1 MKRKAAMF
9 FAILAISAL
18 CYGAIASAAVIL
30 FRNDGADPLRTAVIA
45 GTIGA
50 AFFVLAILVV
60 GRHAKPY
67 GLDYAALEA
76 QFVEGKPGKGYEK
89 AMKDLGSAPLV
100 SLIEF
105 FVLSIAFST
114 GLVAASGGLG
124 GRNDLLIFCLSF
136 GMLGASFAYV
146 QTDRLVLRTLLEC
159 RVVHY
164 PPAIREKRQ
173 QRKTLIIPLFMA
185 IMSLLFAVSSYSI
198 LGTHPDVLGI
208 GFLPSLLA
216 LFVLY
221 FGTVVALLVGWN
233 TNTALLYKSVIIQL
247 EQLSSKEKNL
257 SSRISI
263 GSVDEIGTISGMVN
277 SFCEGLSSGVRD
289 IAATYSDL
297 ASVQKRL
304 FDGIGMSSAAA
315 GDIASSIESALSA
328 IQKADDS
335 LSASL
340 RDAESLA
347 RHVSEAAGKTREQ
360 AGRVASS
367 TSGIESIMSAV
378 ERLARDAEGARRKTV
393 ELGQSVRQGEEGV
406 RSVVENVSAVA
417 ERSADLQEINK
428 LIAAVASRTNL
439 LAMNAAIE
447 AAHAGAAGA
456 GFSVVAEEIRTLA
469 ESTADHTRRSKESLQ
484 AILGLIERSLSS
496 AEAAGTSFVAIREAA
511 EAVESLSSQ
520 VATSMTE
527 EGARSGSI
535 LGLLAETGSLG
546 HDIAETTKA
555 LDGLTSAMN
564 ERLSAAAAAQS
575 EARRLAET
583 MKLRNGEL
591 SHAMIEVDSLAAKT
605 AELNS
610 TLASF
615 LSSFRT

>member
-9 FAILAISAL
+9 FAILVISAL
-18 CYGAIASAAVIL
+18 CYATIASIAVVL
-30 FRNDGADPLRTAVIA
+30 FRSDGMDPMRTIVMTAA
-45 GTIGA
+45 IGA
-50 AFFVLAILVV
+50 AFFVLNILVV
-60 GRHAKPY
+60 GRHARPY
-67 GLDYAALEA
+67 AVDYSLLESR
-76 QFVEGKPGKGYEK
+76 FVEGKADEDYEK
-89 AMKDLGSAPLV
+89 AMKDLGAAPLV

-105 FVLSIAFST
+105 FILSIAFSF
-114 GLVAASGGLG
+114 GLVAATGGVS
-124 GRNDLLIFCLSF
+124 GRNDLFIFCLSF

-146 QTDRLVLRTLLEC
+146 LTDRLVLRTLLEY

-198 LGTHPDVLGI
+198 LGKRPDAIGL
-208 GFLPSLLA
+208 GFLPSLLS

-221 FGTVVALLVGWN
+221 FGTVIALLVGWN

-304 FDGIGMSSAAA
+304 FDGIGSSSAAA
-315 GDIASSIESALSA
+315 GDIASSIESALAA

-360 AGRVASS
+360 ADRVASS

-378 ERLARDAEGARRKTV
+378 ERLARDAEGARKKTV

-527 EGARSGSI
+527 EGTRSGSI

-546 HDIAETTKA
+546 RDIAETTRA
-555 LDGLTSAMN
+555 LDGLTVAMN
-564 ERLSAAAAAQS
+564 DRLSAAAAAQS
-575 EARRLAET
+575 EARRLAEA

-591 SHAMIEVDSLAAKT
+591 SRAMVEVDSLAAKT

-615 LSSFRT
+615 LTSFRT